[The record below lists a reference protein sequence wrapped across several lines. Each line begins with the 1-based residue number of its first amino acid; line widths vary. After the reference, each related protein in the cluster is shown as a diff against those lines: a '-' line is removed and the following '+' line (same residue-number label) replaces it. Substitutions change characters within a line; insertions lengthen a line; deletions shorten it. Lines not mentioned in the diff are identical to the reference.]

1 MNALLGVSH
10 NARVFMAF
18 WVFGLVNNVLYVVIL
33 SAAIDLV
40 GPEAPKA
47 IVLLA
52 DVLPSFLIKLA
63 CPFFIQRIP
72 YPVRIASLI
81 ALSSV
86 GILTIAF
93 SSTVVLR
100 LAGVVLASLSSGLG
114 ETSFLALTHFY
125 EDWSLPGFSSGTGG
139 AGLVGSFAFLVMTTW
154 IGLSVRTSLIVF
166 SAVPFSFW
174 ATYAL
179 VLPPATAK
187 YELLNPDSESDGE
200 LTGRSDESLGPSHVE
215 ELANKYNAA
224 PMELPK
230 SRKEL
235 IDSMRVTLN
244 RIKPL
249 FVPFMLPLALVYL
262 AEYLINQGISPT
274 LLFPLEEMPFSR
286 YRDAY
291 VTYGT
296 LYQLGVLISR
306 SSSPFFRVRKIYY
319 PSILQAV
326 NTFICI
332 LQSLFVIIPNI
343 YILFLLMFYEGLLG
357 GLAYVNTYLL
367 VTETVPLH
375 EREFALGA
383 VGMSD
388 SAGVVMSGII
398 SLWLEKSLCRYQKS
412 TGRPW
417 CDYE

>member
-1 MNALLGVSH
+1 MSVQISLSH
-10 NARVFMAF
+10 NTRVFLAF

-63 CPFFIQRIP
+63 CPFFIQRIS
-72 YPVRIASLI
+72 YPVRMASLI

-86 GILTIAF
+86 GMLTIAF

-154 IGLSVRTSLIVF
+154 VGLSVRTSLVVF
-166 SAVPFSFW
+166 SVVPFSFW

-179 VLPPATAK
+179 LLPHATAK
-187 YELLNPDSESDGE
+187 YERLDADGESDGT
-200 LTGRSDESLGPSHVE
+200 LMGHPDSPGDVE
-215 ELANKYNAA
+215 ELANKHNAA
-224 PMELPK
+224 PMEFPR
-230 SRKEL
+230 SGKEL
-235 IDSMRVTLN
+235 MNSMRVTLN

-249 FVPFMLPLALVYL
+249 FVPFMLPLVLVYL

-343 YILFLLMFYEGLLG
+343 YILFILMFYEGLLG

-367 VTETVPLH
+367 VTETVPLQ

-388 SAGVVMSGII
+388 SAGVVLSGLI